1 MATFKSRLMA
11 QGAKHRG
18 IYSGQEYTIEGV
30 VKLANGTV
38 LSTSDVMKFFPIGE
52 NQVVTKVWAY
62 AIGATGLLQVSIGYA
77 QRLGADGNPEVV
89 YRYGPLAGNEGKFTS
104 PTSDPDAFAPAAVLT
119 TARQV
124 TDTAVE
130 KLAGPVDLIAE
141 VTTGA
146 TLGADVEIHIGA
158 TIIGELADREPV
170 DPYFGYTNDYLLND

>member
-1 MATFKSRLMA
+1 MATFKSRLMT
-11 QGAKHRG
+11 QGMKHRG

-30 VKLANGTV
+30 VKIPSGTV
-38 LSTSDVMKFFPIGE
+38 LTNADVMKFLPIGE

-77 QRLGADGNPEVV
+77 QRLDADGNPEIV
-89 YRYGPLAGNEGKFTS
+89 YRFGPLAGNDGKYTS

-124 TDTAVE
+124 VDTAVE
-130 KLAGPVDLIAE
+130 KLAGPVDLIAA

-146 TLGADVEIHIGA
+146 TLAEDVEIHVGA
-158 TIIGELADREPV
+158 VIIGELADREPV

>member
-11 QGAKHRG
+11 QGVKQRG
-18 IYSGQEYTIEGV
+18 IYSGKEYTLEGV
-30 VKLANGTV
+30 IKIPSGTAIT
-38 LSTSDVMKFFPIGE
+38 TSDVMKFFPVGE

-62 AIGATGLLQVSIGYA
+62 AIGDTGLLQVSIGYTR
-77 QRLGADGNPEVV
+77 RLGADGNPEIV

-124 TDTAVE
+124 VDTAVE
-130 KLAGPVDLIAE
+130 KLAGPVDLVAA
-141 VTTGA
+141 VTTGE
-146 TLGADVEIHIGA
+146 TLAEDVEIHVGA
-158 TIIGELADREPV
+158 VIIGELADREPV

>member
-11 QGAKHRG
+11 QGVKQRG
-18 IYSGQEYTIEGV
+18 IYSGKEYTLEGV
-30 VKLANGTV
+30 IKIPNGTA

-52 NQVVTKVWAY
+52 NQVVTNVWAY

-104 PTSDPDAFAPAAVLT
+104 PTSDPDAFAAAAVLT

-170 DPYFGYTNDYLLND
+170 DPYFGYTNDYLLDD

>member
-30 VKLANGTV
+30 IKIPSGTA
-38 LSTSDVMKFFPIGE
+38 LTTSDVMKFFPIGE

-62 AIGATGLLQVSIGYA
+62 TIGSTGALQVSIGYA
-77 QRLGADGNPEVV
+77 QRLGADGNAEVV

-104 PTSDPDAFAPAAVLT
+104 PTSDPDAFAAAAVLT

-130 KLAGPVDLIAE
+130 KLAGPVDLIAA
-141 VTTGA
+141 VTTGD
-146 TLGADVEIHIGA
+146 TLANDVEIHVGA

-170 DPYFGYTNDYLLND
+170 DPYFGYTNDYLLDD